1 MAISREFQN
10 AVKEK
15 NILRIR
21 IMLKDSLFIDR
32 SFSMFKKLLEHTEE
46 RGVKVL
52 MEAEDSLER
61 ADKPWTVELMNS
73 ELTSLVG
80 DFTEEH
86 IQYVKDIIINIYG
99 EVTPEEIPLAV
110 PLAVIRK
117 KRDEMREKMERKI
130 KDIRGKREWSREK
143 SWRFI
148 EAAEKF
154 IEACKDI

>member
-1 MAISREFQN
+1 MEISSEFQN

-21 IMLKDSLFIDR
+21 IMLKDSLLIDR
-32 SFSMFKKLLEHTEE
+32 SFSMFKKMLEHTEKQ
-46 RGVKVL
+46 GVKVL
-52 MEAEDSLER
+52 MDARDSLER
-61 ADKPWTVELMNS
+61 VDGPWTVEVMNS

-99 EVTPEEIPLAV
+99 EVSQEEIPI
-110 PLAVIRK
+110 AVIRK
-117 KRDEMREKMERKI
+117 KKDEMRAKVEKKI
-130 KDIRGKREWSREK
+130 KDIRGKKEWSREEYC
-143 SWRFI
+143 RFI

>member
-1 MAISREFQN
+1 MAISSEFQN

-21 IMLKDSLFIDR
+21 IMLKDSLLIDR
-32 SFSMFKKLLEHTEE
+32 SFSMFKKLLEYTEE
-46 RGVKVL
+46 HGVKVL
-52 MEAEDSLER
+52 MDARDSLER
-61 ADKPWTVELMNS
+61 VDGPWTVEVLNS

-99 EVTPEEIPLAV
+99 EVTQEEIPLT
-110 PLAVIRK
+110 VIRK
-117 KRDEMREKMERKI
+117 KREEMREKMERKI

-143 SWRFI
+143 SRRFI

-154 IEACKDI
+154 LEACKDI

>member
-21 IMLKDSLFIDR
+21 IMLKDSLLIDR

-46 RGVKVL
+46 QGVKVL
-52 MEAEDSLER
+52 MDARDSLER
-61 ADKPWTVELMNS
+61 VDGPWTVEVMNS

-99 EVTPEEIPLAV
+99 EVTQEEISLVDTPEE
-110 PLAVIRK
+110 
-117 KRDEMREKMERKI
+117 REKMMKKMERKI
-130 KDIRGKREWSREK
+130 RDIRRKKRWSCEESR
-143 SWRFI
+143 RFI
-148 EAAEKF
+148 EVAEKF
-154 IEACKDI
+154 LEACEDI

>member
-10 AVKEK
+10 AVEEK

-21 IMLKDSLFIDR
+21 IMLKDSLLIDR
-32 SFSMFKKLLEHTEE
+32 SFSMFKKLLEYTEKH
-46 RGVKVL
+46 GVKVL
-52 MEAEDSLER
+52 MDARDSLER

-110 PLAVIRK
+110 IRK

-143 SWRFI
+143 SLRFI
-148 EAAEKF
+148 EAAEEF

>member
-1 MAISREFQN
+1 MAISSEFQN

-21 IMLKDSLFIDR
+21 IMLKDSLLIDR
-32 SFSMFKKLLEHTEE
+32 SFSMFKELLEYTEE
-46 RGVKVL
+46 HGVKVL
-52 MEAEDSLER
+52 MDAIGSLER
-61 ADKPWTVELMNS
+61 VDGPWTVEVLNS

-99 EVTPEEIPLAV
+99 EVIQEEI

-117 KRDEMREKMERKI
+117 KREEMREKMERKI

-143 SWRFI
+143 SRRFI

-154 IEACKDI
+154 LEACKDI

>member
-1 MAISREFQN
+1 MAISSEFQN

-21 IMLKDSLFIDR
+21 IMLKDSLLIDR
-32 SFSMFKKLLEHTEE
+32 SFSMFKKLLEYTEKH
-46 RGVKVL
+46 GVKVL
-52 MEAEDSLER
+52 MDARDSLER

-99 EVTPEEIPLAV
+99 EVTPEEIPQI
-110 PLAVIRK
+110 PLTVIRR

-130 KDIRGKREWSREK
+130 KDIRGKKEWSREK
-143 SWRFI
+143 SLRFI
-148 EAAEKF
+148 EVAEKF
-154 IEACKDI
+154 LEACEDI